1 MAPIKFEEHIKDKLE
16 KRTINPSEDAW
27 SKLSRKL
34 DEQEGK
40 SNSKIVWWIGIAASL
55 VGVFLV
61 TTLFFNNVEGESVL
75 PTLVD
80 SPIKDVVNPEKET
93 LKNNVVVENEKS
105 SQKEA
110 NKFIEEVNTNKVKK
124 EVVRKNVAKRSDNII
139 DKTKVVANTNLEDSA
154 VENEN
159 VIIQNSVLEEVNN
172 QVIVAQILETE
183 NDKILVTDSE
193 IESLLENAQKD
204 IALNQIKTQKEKTV
218 NANSL
223 LEDVESDLDVSFRD
237 KIFKTIESSYIT
249 VKTAVVERNY

>member
-1 MAPIKFEEHIKDKLE
+1 MAPIKFEENIKEKLE
-16 KRTINPSEDAW
+16 KRIINPSENAW
-27 SKLSRKL
+27 SKLSNKL
-34 DEQEGK
+34 DEQKGE

-124 EVVRKNVAKRSDNII
+124 EVVRKTVAKRSDNII